1 MVTQENN
8 KQASND
14 PLHGKTLKMIL
25 DYLLEYYGGWE
36 QLGNNVPI
44 NCFLN
49 KPSMNSSLKFLRKT
63 DWARKKVENLYLDIL
78 EDYQS

>member
-1 MVTQENN
+1 MATPEQ
-8 KQASND
+8 QQSSND

-44 NCFLN
+44 NCFIN

-78 EDYQS
+78 EDYK